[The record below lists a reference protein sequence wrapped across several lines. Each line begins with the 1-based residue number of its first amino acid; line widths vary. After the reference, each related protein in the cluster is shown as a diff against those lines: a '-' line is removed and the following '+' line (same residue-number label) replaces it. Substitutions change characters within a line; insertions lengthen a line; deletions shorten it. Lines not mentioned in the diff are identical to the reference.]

1 MVPFGA
7 FVELEPGVDGLVHIS
22 QIANK
27 HVVKPEDELKVGE
40 IINVKVLEVNP
51 EQKKI
56 SLSKRQADAPV
67 EEAPAE
73 EAATEE
79 AVDRLVE
86 NQGRTEPSCRQAFP
100 PGKARSGTSWSGHRS
115 SNP

>member
-7 FVELEPGVDGLVHIS
+7 FIELEPGVDGLVHIS

-27 HVVKPEDELKVGE
+27 RVEKPEDELNIGE
-40 IINVKVLEVNP
+40 IIKVKVIDVNA

-56 SLSKRQADAPV
+56 SLSKKEAEAP

-73 EAATEE
+73 ETAEE
-79 AVDRLVE
+79 
-86 NQGRTEPSCRQAFP
+86 
-100 PGKARSGTSWSGHRS
+100 
-115 SNP
+115 